1 MDDTVRSF
9 EKGDWMA
16 VPTLADSRISLL
28 SPLVAVT
35 APCESGGVTE
45 VAQRAGTDEQWNR
58 ILNEL
63 LRLRGLEN
71 DWDGQGILALACEN
85 VDAALRWMTEMRR
98 WRQALPPC
106 CAVPG
111 TAGEVVF
118 EWRGDA
124 FQLAAEI
131 SNSEK
136 IEWLLNIPDQPLKQ
150 WETDARCTWIVRSE
164 R

>member
-1 MDDTVRSF
+1 
-9 EKGDWMA
+9 MA
-16 VPTLADSRISLL
+16 APTLADSRISLL
-28 SPLVAVT
+28 SPLVSVT
-35 APCESGGVTE
+35 VPCEGGGETE
-45 VAQRAGTDEQWNR
+45 VSRRAGTDAEWDR

-63 LRLRGLEN
+63 IRLRDLED
-71 DWDGQGILALACEN
+71 DWDGQGSLVLGRDN
-85 VDAALRWMTEMRR
+85 VEAALRWINEMRR
-98 WRQALPPC
+98 WRQALPPS

-131 SNSEK
+131 STPEK
-136 IEWLLNIPDQPLKQ
+136 IEWLLNIPGQPLKQ
-150 WETDARCTWIVRSE
+150 WDTDARCTWIVRSE